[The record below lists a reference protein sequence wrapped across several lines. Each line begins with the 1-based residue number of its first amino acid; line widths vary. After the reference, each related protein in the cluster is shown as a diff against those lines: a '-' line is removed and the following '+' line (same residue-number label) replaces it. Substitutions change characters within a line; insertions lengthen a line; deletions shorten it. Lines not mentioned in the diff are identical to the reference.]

1 MRKKIILLS
10 LVVLSFMLVGCSFNN
25 TPKAKVEEVLM
36 KYQNNSDV
44 VKNELND
51 YLGTLDISENNL
63 EEYRKIYDRQYAN
76 LTYDI
81 KDELIDGDKASVK
94 VQIEVYDY
102 YKTEQDAIRY
112 TTDNAADFITDNM
125 MDIGKVMTYK
135 LDKLF
140 KTNERVTYTI
150 MFNLNKVDD
159 VWTIDKLSNEDLEKI
174 HGIYAH

>member
-1 MRKKIILLS
+1 MKKKIILFS
-10 LVVLSFMLVGCSFNN
+10 LFILSFLLVGCSFNN

-51 YLGTLDISENNL
+51 YLGTLDISENNY
-63 EEYRKIYDRQYAN
+63 EEYKKIYNRQYTN

-112 TTDNAADFITDNM
+112 TTDNASDFTTDNV